1 MKEEFWTMEETFYRE
16 LLDNLYDGVYFVD
29 LDRRISYWNKGAEK
43 LTGYNREEVLG
54 RLCWDDFLT
63 HLDDRGEQLCD
74 TACPLLDT
82 LNDGKVRDINVYLHH
97 KEGHRVPV
105 LVRMAPIHD
114 QKRKIIGAVEIFSD
128 NSSRV
133 ASEMKIE
140 ELEKLA
146 LLDDLTQIG
155 NRRFMEMSLRTKMD
169 EMNRYRSQLG
179 VFFVDIDN
187 FKQLNDSYGHHLG
200 DEVLRSV
207 AKTLSA
213 ALRPLDILCRWGGE
227 EFVVAVGNLDGDIM
241 AVIAERFRSLVD
253 NSSVA
258 TGETRIEFTVS
269 IGATITLE
277 DDTLDSAV
285 KRADELMYR
294 SKEKGRNRITVG

>member
-1 MKEEFWTMEETFYRE
+1 MEETFYRE

-43 LTGYNREEVLG
+43 LTGYDREEVLG
-54 RLCWDDFLT
+54 RHCWDDFLT
-63 HLDDRGEQLCD
+63 HLDDRGEQMCD
-74 TACPLLDT
+74 IACPLLDT
-82 LNDGKVRDINVYLHH
+82 LKDGKVRDTNVYLHH

-114 QKRKIIGAVEIFSD
+114 PKGKIIGAVEIFSD

-146 LLDDLTQIG
+146 LLDELTKIG

-169 EMNRYRSQLG
+169 EMNRYQSQMG

-187 FKQLNDSYGHHLG
+187 FKKINDSYGHHMG

-207 AKTLSA
+207 AKTLSG

-227 EFVVAVGNLDGDIM
+227 EFVVAVGNLDMDTM
-241 AVIAERFRSLVD
+241 AVIAERFRSLVE
-253 NSSVA
+253 NSDVA
-258 TGETRIEFTVS
+258 IDESRIKFTVS
-269 IGATITLE
+269 VGATIALE
-277 DDTLDSAV
+277 KDTLDSV
-285 KRADELMYR
+285 IKRADQLMYQ
-294 SKEKGRNRITVG
+294 SKEKGRNRVTSD